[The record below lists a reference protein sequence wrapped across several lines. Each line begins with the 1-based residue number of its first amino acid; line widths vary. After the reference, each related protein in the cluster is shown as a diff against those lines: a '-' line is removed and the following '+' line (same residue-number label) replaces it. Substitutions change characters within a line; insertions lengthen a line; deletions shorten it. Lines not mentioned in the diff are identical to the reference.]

1 MTEPRPHEHLT
12 TVSRDMP
19 CPVCGDGWH
28 SPFKCND
35 PEGDFDATRDPCPC
49 RFVPIPG
56 AL

>member
-1 MTEPRPHEHLT
+1 MADARPHEHRT
-12 TVSRDMP
+12 TIGRDMP
-19 CPVCGDGWH
+19 CPVCGCGWH

-35 PEGDFDATRDPCPC
+35 ISGDFDATRDPCPC